1 MTKRVNIIGSN
12 FQEGIDK
19 LYIIKHV
26 LQNQIRPCTIVH
38 IITYYKT

>member
-12 FQEGIDK
+12 FQERIDK
-19 LYIIKHV
+19 VYIIHV
-26 LQNQIRPCTIVH
+26 LQNRIRPCTIVH